1 MLLAIDIGNTNIVA
15 GVFGGLTLSRS
26 WRIGTKLDRTA
37 DEYALILGG
46 LFSAAELTRSVRRA
60 VLSSVVPPLEAVLVE
75 AVFRSFG
82 VSTEVVKPGW
92 KTGLTLD
99 IDRPDELGADRLVNA
114 AAAFRR
120 FGGPLVVVDFGTAT
134 TFCAV
139 TAEGVYKGGAILPG
153 IEVSLDALSA
163 RTAKLPRIPLAAPL
177 RAIGT
182 NTVTAMQS
190 GIVYGTAELVDGL
203 AARFGRELGGK
214 PLGVATGGLAGVVAR
229 HCRSIREIVPDLTL
243 EGLRLLF
250 EMNCGMDKSKIKSR
264 RSKKKT
270 RGGGPK

>member
-15 GVFGGLTLSRS
+15 GVFDGPTLSRS

-37 DEYALILGG
+37 DEYALVLGG
-46 LFSAAELTRSVRRA
+46 LFSAAERTRRVSKA

-82 VSTEVVKPGW
+82 VSTEVVKAGW

-99 IDRPDELGADRLVNA
+99 IDRPEELGADRLVNA

-139 TAEGVYKGGAILPG
+139 TAKGVYKGGAILPG
-153 IEVSLDALSA
+153 IEVGLDALSA
-163 RTAKLPRIPLAAPL
+163 RTAKLPRIPLAAPP

-190 GIVYGTAELVDGL
+190 GIVYGTASLVDGL
-203 AARFGRELGGK
+203 AARFGRELGEK

-243 EGLRLLF
+243 EGLRLVF
-250 EMNCGMDKSKIKSR
+250 EMNCGMEKAKIKSR

-270 RGGGPK
+270 RAGGSK

>member
-15 GVFGGLTLSRS
+15 GVFDGPTLSRS

-37 DEYALILGG
+37 DEYALVLSG
-46 LFSAAELTRSVRRA
+46 LYSAAERTRRVSQA

-82 VSTEVVKPGW
+82 VSAAVVKAGW

-153 IEVSLDALSA
+153 VEVGLDALSA
-163 RTAKLPRIPLAAPL
+163 RTAKLPRIPLAAPP

-182 NTVTAMQS
+182 NTVAAMQS
-190 GIVYGTAELVDGL
+190 GIVYGTASLVDGM
-203 AARFGRELGGK
+203 AARFGRELGEK
-214 PLGVATGGLAGVVAR
+214 PRGVATGGLAGVVAR

-243 EGLRLLF
+243 EGLRLLYDLNF
-250 EMNCGMDKSKIKSR
+250 ASDSR
-264 RSKKKT
+264 EAGKKRRK
-270 RGGGPK
+270 R